1 MTTADFATPHPIL
14 TSQNG
19 SMASSPPPTR
29 LLAAPKLPH
38 SERVLVLVDFI
49 NPLDFPGGE
58 KLAEPALAA
67 ARATAGL
74 KEKLRNEGVATIY
87 ANDNYGVWQS
97 DFHSLVSSCLGM
109 EGPAGEIARL
119 LYPQADDITI
129 LKPRHSAFFGS
140 PLDLLLTEMGAKELV
155 ICGLATDICVQL
167 TAMDAFL
174 REYKAWV
181 PSDCTAAESTAAW
194 KASLTYMSE
203 ILRFDVKPSGKAA
216 KPRKS

>member
-1 MTTADFATPHPIL
+1 MAI
-14 TSQNG
+14 QNPG
-19 SMASSPPPTR
+19 MASSQTSGR
-29 LLAAPKLPH
+29 LLAAPKLPK
-38 SERVLVLVDFI
+38 SKQVLLLVDFI

-58 KLAEPALAA
+58 NLAAPALAA
-67 ARATAGL
+67 AKATAKL
-74 KEKLRNEGVATIY
+74 KARLEKEGVAAIY

-119 LYPQADDITI
+119 LYPQANDITV

-140 PLDLLLTEMGAKELV
+140 PLELLLTEMDAQDLV

-174 REYKAWV
+174 REYRIWV
-181 PSDCTAAESTAAW
+181 PSDCTAAESPQAW
-194 KASLTYMSE
+194 KASIT
-203 ILRFDVKPSGKAA
+203 
-216 KPRKS
+216 